1 MDTLWSLVW
10 SRGRLSQG
18 GLLDFVASKA
28 ANDVWQPKSRL
39 ICGSW
44 EALDSINRRD
54 LVTAGITGLNCF
66 LVLGPFSASWPCD
79 HKERGSLQERTYCS
93 ANTSTMNLPDPQ
105 FFSQRNLSIWPV
117 CLDERTKEITRT
129 FRIDWKLVLNWHQSK
144 RVWLIVRTGVRSN
157 QRLHG
162 VGGER
167 GHLTMV

>member
-1 MDTLWSLVW
+1 MGEIERWQTPNGRTMVTSVEQRQAFPGRARWLCRQKLPTMCGSPSL
-10 SRGRLSQG
+10 
-18 GLLDFVASKA
+18 
-28 ANDVWQPKSRL
+28 RL

-54 LVTAGITGLNCF
+54 LVTAGITGLNRF

-117 CLDERTKEITRT
+117 CLDGRTKEITRP
-129 FRIDWKLVLNWHQSK
+129 FRIEWKLTPV
-144 RVWLIVRTGVRSN
+144 
-157 QRLHG
+157 
-162 VGGER
+162 
-167 GHLTMV
+167 